1 MILLID
7 NYDSFVYNLYQLVGT
22 IRPDTIVIR
31 NDKLTLSD
39 IEAMAPEAIIISPG
53 PGKPED
59 TGICLDAIRHFAG
72 KIPIFGVC
80 IGLQSICTAFGGVV
94 TYASRLMHGKTS
106 PVHYE
111 TDSVLFQGMPN
122 PFPAARYHSLSAS
135 REDLPPE
142 LRVTAISE
150 DEEIMALE
158 HRTMPVYGVQ
168 FHPESILTPDGKK
181 ILENFF
187 ERIKN

>member
-22 IRPDTIVIR
+22 IRPDTVVIR
-31 NDKLTLSD
+31 NDQLTIAD
-39 IEAMAPEAIIISPG
+39 IEKMAPDAIIISPG

-59 TGICLDAIRHFAG
+59 TGICLEAIRHFAG

-106 PVHYE
+106 PVTYE
-111 TDSVLFQGMPN
+111 AGSLLFRVCRIHFRQPDTT
-122 PFPAARYHSLSAS
+122 PC
-135 REDLPPE
+135 PPP
-142 LRVTAISE
+142 V
-150 DEEIMALE
+150 
-158 HRTMPVYGVQ
+158 RTCRQ
-168 FHPESILTPDGKK
+168 SFA
-181 ILENFF
+181 
-187 ERIKN
+187 